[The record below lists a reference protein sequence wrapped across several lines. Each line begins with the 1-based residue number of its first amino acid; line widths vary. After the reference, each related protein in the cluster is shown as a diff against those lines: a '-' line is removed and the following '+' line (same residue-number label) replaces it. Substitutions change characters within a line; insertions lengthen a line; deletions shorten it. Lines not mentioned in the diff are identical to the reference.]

1 MEIINYFECE
11 NKAHWL
17 TELSKSD
24 WTAAAFL
31 HNLIK
36 TNRLFRLVGEG
47 ARLLL
52 LVDGT
57 RLISFCTL
65 AARDDIQPTT
75 LAPWIGFVYTFPAYR
90 GHRYAG
96 KLLSHAEAIAKKE
109 GAKQV
114 YVSTTHVGLYEKY
127 GYAFRALMQDV
138 HGDAS
143 RVYQKTL

>member
-1 MEIINYFECE
+1 MEIINYFEST
-11 NKAHWL
+11 NKVHWL
-17 TELSKSD
+17 AALSKSD
-24 WTAAAFL
+24 WGAAAFL
-31 HNLIK
+31 RDLIK
-36 TNRLFRLVGEG
+36 TDRLFRLVGDG

-65 AARDDIQPTT
+65 APRDDIQPTT

-96 KLLSHAEAIAKKE
+96 KLLSHAETLAKKD

-114 YVSTTHVGLYEKY
+114 YISTTHEGLYEKY
-127 GYAFRALMQDV
+127 GYSFRAVMQDI
-138 HGDAS
+138 HGDSS